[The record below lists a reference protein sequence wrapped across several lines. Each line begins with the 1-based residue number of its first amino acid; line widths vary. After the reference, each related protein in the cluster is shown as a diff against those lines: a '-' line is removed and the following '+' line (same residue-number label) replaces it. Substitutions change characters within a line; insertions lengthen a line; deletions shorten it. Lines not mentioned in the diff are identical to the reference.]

1 MGEIVRDPFVETRG
15 ENRFG
20 FRVLGRGESE
30 TGAGLGDAAS
40 DFVHDAVQHSIPDRA
55 FEEDFSRG
63 QCLQRFQFVG
73 GNVHR
78 ESFFQFDQIH
88 VLYKGRIVG

>member
-20 FRVLGRGESE
+20 LGVLGRGESE
-30 TGAGLGDAAS
+30 TGAGLGDATS

-55 FEEDFSRG
+55 FEKNFSRG
-63 QCLQRFQFVG
+63 QSLQRSTFQ
-73 GNVHR
+73 
-78 ESFFQFDQIH
+78 ICTYT
-88 VLYKGRIVG
+88 LP